1 MVGLIRNKDALSS
14 PPLFLSRYVI
24 YVHTFLYPVYV
35 RKADMNADLKK
46 RPVILV
52 KYAGRSEASKA
63 RKQEKLSIN
72 EVVCNCLMC

>member
-1 MVGLIRNKDALSS
+1 
-14 PPLFLSRYVI
+14 
-24 YVHTFLYPVYV
+24 
-35 RKADMNADLKK
+35 MNAALKK

-52 KYAGRSEASKA
+52 KYAGRSESSKA